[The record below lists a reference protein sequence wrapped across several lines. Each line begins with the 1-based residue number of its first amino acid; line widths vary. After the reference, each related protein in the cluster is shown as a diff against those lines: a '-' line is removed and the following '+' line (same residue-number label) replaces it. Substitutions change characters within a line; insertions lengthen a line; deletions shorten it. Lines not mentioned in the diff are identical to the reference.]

1 MNEDGGDSFNSV
13 TCFCGKPFAGR
24 PMIECS
30 GCLTWLHMSCA
41 KVKRKNIPEF
51 YYCDYCKSKGKGV
64 ITPKTTNSAG
74 ATASSDETTKPLAGA
89 MKNSNNN
96 NNNPLVNN
104 GTISSNNGTVDGLL
118 LPSGA
123 ATKPRKLKL
132 LKKNSSSSE
141 SDSAKILKK
150 TNANG
155 KSRKIRQ
162 KLSPT
167 SKKIRQT
174 LVTSPTAIKTKA
186 SPTSS
191 LSSIA
196 DFNSPS
202 SLSQNTETV
211 INGIIKEN
219 INNVSASSL
228 LKSTLATNNNHIYS
242 NILEGQNSS
251 TLNGDS
257 PEKYGGKKLKL

>member
-51 YYCDYCKSKGKGV
+51 YYCDNCKSKGKGV
-64 ITPKTTNSAG
+64 ITSKTTTG
-74 ATASSDETTKPLAGA
+74 AASSDETSKPLAGA
-89 MKNSNNN
+89 MKSSNNN
-96 NNNPLVNN
+96 TLVNN
-104 GTISSNNGTVDGLL
+104 GTLSSNNGTVDGLF
-118 LPSGA
+118 LPSGPT
-123 ATKPRKLKL
+123 TKPRKLKL

-155 KSRKIRQ
+155 KLRKIRQ

-219 INNVSASSL
+219 INNVSTSTL
-228 LKSTLATNNNHIYS
+228 LKSTLSTNNNIYS
-242 NILEGQNSS
+242 NIHEGQNSS
-251 TLNGDS
+251 TLLNGDS

>member
-1 MNEDGGDSFNSV
+1 
-13 TCFCGKPFAGR
+13 
-24 PMIECS
+24 MIECS

-51 YYCDYCKSKGKGV
+51 YYCDACKGSEKKSKGGV
-64 ITPKTTNSAG
+64 ITPKTTTTAS
-74 ATASSDETTKPLAGA
+74 TASSDETSKPLTKSSSSSALA
-89 MKNSNNN
+89 S
-96 NNNPLVNN
+96 N
-104 GTISSNNGTVDGLL
+104 GTASSNGTADGLF
-118 LPSGA
+118 LPTAS

-132 LKKNSSSSE
+132 TKKTSSSSE

-155 KSRKIRQ
+155 KLRKIRQ

-167 SKKIRQT
+167 TKKIRQA
-174 LVTSPTAIKTKA
+174 LVATSPTSAAMRTKA
-186 SPTSS
+186 SANNASS
-191 LSSIA
+191 LSSLV

-202 SLSQNTETV
+202 SLNQSTETV

-219 INNVSASSL
+219 INNLSTPSQ
-228 LKSTLATNNNHIYS
+228 LKSALATNNNNIY
-242 NILEGQNSS
+242 NNLQENNAS
-251 TLNGDS
+251 TGLHNGDS